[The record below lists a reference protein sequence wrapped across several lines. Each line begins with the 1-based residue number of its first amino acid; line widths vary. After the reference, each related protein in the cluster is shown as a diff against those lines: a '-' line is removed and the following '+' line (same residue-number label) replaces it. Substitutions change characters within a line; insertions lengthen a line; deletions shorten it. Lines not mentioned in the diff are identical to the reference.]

1 MKESKYKDGDIVYNI
16 KIVKLHSDTNPKK
29 CLIICPICKELKET
43 WRANLL
49 QGKLKSCG
57 CSQRRKR
64 EWQPHKFLDL
74 SGQTFGDLYVIQ
86 RDLSNIKRVNF
97 LCKCKCGET
106 KSIFSHYLTSGKSR
120 TCGCSKYLTGSR
132 SNSWKGCG
140 DITGHHFAH
149 IRNQA
154 KIRSL
159 EFNLTIE
166 YLWELFK
173 NQNQKCNLTDLPL
186 SFVSNKIQ
194 SRTASLD
201 RIDNDKGYIEGN
213 VQWIHK
219 DINYMK
225 RTLSQTRLIDYCRL
239 IINKHPNN
247 A

>member
-1 MKESKYKDGDIVYNI
+1 MKSWRQNLVGKRFDKLVVMSFDHNKKYKNHISAFWKCKCDCGNE
-16 KIVKLHSDTNPKK
+16 KIIRYDL
-29 CLIICPICKELKET
+29 LKY
-43 WRANLL
+43 RPNR
-49 QGKLKSCG
+49 SCG
-57 CSQRRKR
+57 CS
-64 EWQPHKFLDL
+64 PHR
-74 SGQTFGDLYVIQ
+74 Q
-86 RDLSNIKRVNF
+86 
-97 LCKCKCGET
+97 
-106 KSIFSHYLTSGKSR
+106 H
-120 TCGCSKYLTGSR
+120 TCGRKSLV
-132 SNSWKGCG
+132 WKGCG
-140 DITGHHFAH
+140 DIIGHHFAH